1 MYIFAYRIKIMKA
14 VTISSLRKG
23 MKEYF
28 DYVSKSLE
36 VIIVPRTKD
45 NDAVVIMSIQEYN
58 ALKETE
64 YLMSTKANRDRLQDS
79 INQMGD
85 GKTVSYQLD

>member
-1 MYIFAYRIKIMKA
+1 MGLFYFNTPLKT
-14 VTISSLRKG
+14 VTISSLRKR
-23 MKEYF
+23 MKKYF

-45 NDAVVIMSIQEYN
+45 NDAVIIMSIQEYN

-64 YLMSTKANRDRLQDS
+64 HLLSTKANRDRLQES
-79 INQMGD
+79 INQISE
-85 GKTVSYQLD
+85 GKTVPFKLD